1 MTMEISQMKLDGNA
15 IGGLLAEI
23 FTMEMTAAEA
33 TCGGCGAMHMV
44 GQDDVYLHAPGAV
57 MRCPSCEQVLMRIVH
72 GEGKYWVDFSGMR
85 CLEFAEG

>member
-1 MTMEISQMKLDGNA
+1 
-15 IGGLLAEI
+15 
-23 FTMEMTAAEA
+23 
-33 TCGGCGAMHMV
+33 
-44 GQDDVYLHAPGAV
+44 